1 MEKKPKRTLKDSVFL
16 ALFRILSNAI
26 KLYKRFHPE
35 DNTVTEGDCK
45 ILTLQTVLVNGIH
58 NDFALQ
64 VRDKLMIFMEA
75 QSTYNT
81 SIPMRIALYYFET
94 MLRYIENNNISI
106 YDDYKIPVPEFYMV
120 YVGPK
125 RKLPNMIYLSDM
137 FEEDVDTK
145 HPNLHGFINLGVKVV
160 RKSGKGDI
168 LDQYVRFCEISYEMR
183 EKYGD
188 TRKAIEAT
196 IDKCLREGILVEFL
210 NSRREEVMDI
220 MTTLYDEEVINRH
233 YERHIRR
240 KIRQEVQ
247 QEVRQEVQQEV
258 RQEESEKGIRALIK
272 TLHDLSLPQDAAI
285 QAVVKNFSLS
295 PETAVEKVSLYWQ

>member
-35 DNTVTEGDCK
+35 DKTVTEADCE

-75 QSTYNT
+75 QSTYSP
-81 SIPMRIALYYFET
+81 SIAMRIALYYFET
-94 MLRYIENNNISI
+94 MMRYIDKHGISI

-125 RKLPNMIYLSDM
+125 RKLPDMVYLSDM
-137 FEEDVDTK
+137 FEENDAVHPDV
-145 HPNLHGFINLGVKVV
+145 NGFIDLGVKVV

-168 LDQYVRFCEISYEMR
+168 LDQYIRFCEITYEMR

-188 TRKAIEAT
+188 TKKAIEAT
-196 IDKCLREGILVEFL
+196 IEKCLQEGILVEFL
-210 NSRREEVMDI
+210 TSRREEVVDI
-220 MTTLYDEEVINRH
+220 MTTLYNEEVIDRH
-233 YERHIRR
+233 YERHIRH

-247 QEVRQEVQQEV
+247 
-258 RQEESEKGIRALIK
+258 QEESEKGIRALIE
-272 TLHDLSLPQDAAI
+272 TLHDLLLPQDVAI
-285 QAVVKNFSLS
+285 QTVAKKFSLS
-295 PETAVEKVSLYWQ
+295 PEIAAEKVSLYWG

>member
-16 ALFRILSNAI
+16 ALFKILSNAM

-35 DNTVTEGDCK
+35 DKTVTEADCE

-75 QSTYNT
+75 QSTYNP
-81 SIPMRIALYYFET
+81 SIAMRIALYYFET
-94 MLRYIENNNISI
+94 MMRYIEKNNISI

-125 RKLPNMIYLSDM
+125 RKLPDMVYLSDM
-137 FEEDVDTK
+137 FEQDGVDTK
-145 HPNLHGFINLGVKVV
+145 HPDLHGFINLGVKVV

-196 IDKCLREGILVEFL
+196 IDKCLQEGILVEFL

-247 QEVRQEVQQEV
+247 QEVRQEVQQE
-258 RQEESEKGIRALIK
+258 ESEKGICALVATVK
-272 TLHDLSLPQDAAI
+272 KLTHNKDMAI
-285 QAVVKNFSLS
+285 QSLMEQFNLQ
-295 PETAVEKVSLYWQ
+295 PEIAADKVSQYWE